1 METHKSNFKA
11 FVRYDLLLPLGSGS
25 LFEPFLPPCLGSKTD
40 NSFIRET
47 SSNVGVEG

>member
-1 METHKSNFKA
+1 METKESNFKA
-11 FVRYDLLLPLGSGS
+11 FVHYALLFPLGSGS
-25 LFEPFLPPCLGSKTD
+25 LFETFLTPCLGRKTD